1 MEFGIKNTIPF
12 KLALLQ
18 NKYLDVSLIKYVQDL
33 YKENYKTLM
42 KEIKELNSKIFH
54 IHRLGRLNSIKMSG
68 LSNLIYGFNVFSI
81 KIPANYYVKIN
92 KLILKFMWIGKR
104 LRIANTI
111 LTD

>member
-42 KEIKELNSKIFH
+42 KEIKAYLYKWEIFMLNIGKASV
-54 IHRLGRLNSIKMSG
+54 LP
-68 LSNLIYGFNVFSI
+68 NLIYKDSVFLST
-81 KIPANYYVKIN
+81 
-92 KLILKFMWIGKR
+92 
-104 LRIANTI
+104 TI
-111 LTD
+111 